1 MGSQLL
7 QPFGQ
12 TLRPFEP
19 AMKRKT
25 PTSKKDEGR
34 TEYVPLLEKTT
45 SVAFW
50 KTLLSNAVDKN
61 SIS

>member
-1 MGSQLL
+1 
-7 QPFGQ
+7 
-12 TLRPFEP
+12 
-19 AMKRKT
+19 MKRKT
-25 PTSKKDEGR
+25 TTSKKDEGR